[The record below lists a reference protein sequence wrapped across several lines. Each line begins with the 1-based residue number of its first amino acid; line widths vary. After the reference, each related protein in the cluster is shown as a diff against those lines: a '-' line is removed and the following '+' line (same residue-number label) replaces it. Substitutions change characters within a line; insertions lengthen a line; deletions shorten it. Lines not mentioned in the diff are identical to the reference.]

1 MQLAVESQKRN
12 CLERAPRKKN
22 PHLEPKFL
30 ATEPLRNPLVR
41 WFSNALDKYDVKRDR
56 HFMQCRKKGG
66 GVPIGDGR
74 YTYVQPRCRN
84 IRKEREKALFVIRK
98 ICCSFVNTFPFE
110 DDHVPLEVEISVK
123 QMAKLGNMYREYGP
137 DYNGTGI
144 YRHGRE
150 AMDIAYNAIKDLVLA
165 GYAIPLT
172 SHVEE
177 GEKKGHYK
185 PVRLFLTRD
194 FFESMG
200 VSFDELRRRQA
211 KYRDKLKEEGKW
223 DKECHKQAMKL
234 AKRLK
239 KADLTQMTITERER
253 LIAQID
259 RCKRYCKNNVLP
271 LEEARNKIKR
281 QNTKARKAGEVSQ
294 DPEGLSGLLDKIA
307 LFDPDMEK
315 RRSNQR
321 EIASLSRE
329 INWVIEK
336 KAIPQTEVMR
346 LERIAEEEVSD
357 LTDVAFDVE
366 SQELRDLEYK
376 TALLGLVRSWT
387 MPKYERPKAPPT

>member
-74 YTYVQPRCRN
+74 YTYVPPRCRN

-110 DDHVPLEVEISVK
+110 DSHAPLEVEISVK
-123 QMAKLGNMYREYGP
+123 QMAKFGNMYREYAP
-137 DYNGTGI
+137 DYNGTGV

-259 RCKRYCKNNVLP
+259 RCRRYCKNNVLP
-271 LEEARNKIKR
+271 LEEVRSKITR
-281 QNTKARKAGEVSQ
+281 QNTKARKAGEVRR
-294 DPEGLSGLLDKIA
+294 DPAGVLDLMDKLSV
-307 LFDPDMEK
+307 FDPDMEK
-315 RRSNQR
+315 RLLRQKK
-321 EIASLSRE
+321 IKSLVTQIRLT
-329 INWVIEK
+329 IEEK
-336 KAIPQTEVMR
+336 NILPGEVKR
-346 LERIAEEEVSD
+346 LEKLAEEEVAI
-357 LTDVAFDVE
+357 LTETAFDQE
-366 SQELRDLEYK
+366 SKELRDLEQH
-376 TALLGLVRSWT
+376 AVLLELVKNWSFDDF
-387 MPKYERPKAPPT
+387 KGDYRPPS

>member
-56 HFMQCRKKGG
+56 HFMQCRKNGG

-74 YTYVQPRCRN
+74 YTYVPPRCRN

-259 RCKRYCKNNVLP
+259 RCRRYCKNNVLP
-271 LEEARNKIKR
+271 LEEVRSKITR
-281 QNTKARKAGEVSQ
+281 QNTKARKAGEVRR
-294 DPEGLSGLLDKIA
+294 DPAGVLDLIDKLSV
-307 LFDPDMEK
+307 FDPDMEK
-315 RRSNQR
+315 RRLRQKK
-321 EIASLSRE
+321 IKSLVTQIRLT
-329 INWVIEK
+329 IEEK
-336 KAIPQTEVMR
+336 NILPGEVKR
-346 LERIAEEEVSD
+346 LEKLAEEEVAI
-357 LTDVAFDVE
+357 LTETAFDQE
-366 SQELRDLEYK
+366 SKELRDLEQH
-376 TALLGLVRSWT
+376 AVLLELVKNWSFDDF
-387 MPKYERPKAPPT
+387 KGDYRPPS